1 MDVQRLRITQRIA
14 LYGRAVF
21 CVLFVIEVYGG
32 NARQIV
38 LDRIDSETYFFERI
52 LLLKTGFVFQT
63 S

>member
-1 MDVQRLRITQRIA
+1 MA
-14 LYGRAVF
+14 KRAVF
-21 CVLFVIEVYGG
+21 CVLFVIEVYGE

>member
-1 MDVQRLRITQRIA
+1 MA
-14 LYGRAVF
+14 KRAVF

-52 LLLKTGFVFQT
+52 LLLKTGFVFRLLRFIKKQ
-63 S
+63 SVI